1 MSHDASAP
9 MSLRPS
15 PTAPVPQR
23 SSLTIMT
30 EHVLPPHAN
39 AFGNVFG
46 GQIMAWVDICAAICA
61 GRHTRLP
68 CVTAFVD
75 DLHFVAP
82 VKVGEIVAL
91 EARVTATFRTS
102 LEIAVAVTGE
112 NPVAG
117 KRWACTN
124 ALLTFVAVDGQG
136 KPLPVPPLL
145 LDSPELEAS
154 QRAGEAR
161 RAQRKASGK

>member
-1 MSHDASAP
+1 VSHESASP

-15 PTAPVPQR
+15 PGAPVSQR
-23 SSLTIMT
+23 SSVTTMT
-30 EHVLPPHAN
+30 EFVLPPHAN

-82 VKVGEIVAL
+82 VRVGEIVSL

-102 LEIAVAVTGE
+102 LEIAVTVTGE

-117 KRWACTN
+117 RRWSCTN
-124 ALLTFVAVDGQG
+124 ALLTFVAIDNEG

-145 LDSPELEAS
+145 LDTPELEAS
-154 QRAGEAR
+154 QRAGEVR

>member
-1 MSHDASAP
+1 VSSDLASP

-15 PTAPVPQR
+15 PTAPVPQG

-102 LEIAVAVTGE
+102 LEIAVTVTGE

-117 KRWACTN
+117 RRWACTN
-124 ALLTFVAVDGQG
+124 ALLTFVAVDGAG

-145 LDSPELEAS
+145 LETPELEAS
-154 QRAGEAR
+154 QKAGEAR

>member
-1 MSHDASAP
+1 MSHESASP

-15 PTAPVPQR
+15 PGAPVSQR
-23 SSLTIMT
+23 SSVTTMT
-30 EHVLPPHAN
+30 EFVLPPHAN

-82 VKVGEIVAL
+82 VRVGEIVCL
-91 EARVTATFRTS
+91 EARVTAAFRTS
-102 LEIAVAVTGE
+102 LEVTVEVMGE
-112 NPVAG
+112 NAVEAR
-117 KRWACTN
+117 RWVCTR
-124 ALLTFVAVDGQG
+124 ATLTFVAVGADR
-136 KPLPVPPLL
+136 KPTAVPPLL
-145 LDSPELEAS
+145 LDTPELEAS
-154 QRAGEAR
+154 QKAGEERRAR
-161 RAQRKASGK
+161 RKATAK